1 MKNSENTGNRLKQAG
16 LSLIELMVALVLGL
30 VISAA
35 IIQVFL
41 TSKNVYRMQ
50 DAMAR
55 IQENGRFAVDYIS
68 RDLRMA
74 GYMGCGNLDRIPVNV
89 IADTPANWV
98 FDPSNFLAGQNDVAA
113 TNVLGAKPG
122 TDAIQMRRAAG
133 ESIRLTGNLSVSNAN
148 IQLVDNRHG
157 FKKDDTLMISD
168 CVAADVFNVV
178 NNPQTNN
185 TDKKVTIAHS
195 SGSNTNNRLSKL
207 YGSDAEVMAYEKI
220 TYYVAPSLAN
230 PTADAL
236 WMLVEGT
243 STGGAPV
250 ELVEGVENLQFEFGV
265 DTSGNRNLNDYRTA
279 NNVTDWSRVISVR
292 FSLLMAGPNDN
303 TIASSGDFA
312 QSIQYNGAAVASDGT
327 LRDVFESVVAVRNRV
342 P

>member
-1 MKNSENTGNRLKQAG
+1 MKKLEQSTSKRTQGG

-30 VISAA
+30 IISAA

-89 IADTPANWV
+89 ITATPADWE
-98 FDPSNFLAGQNDVAA
+98 FDSDNFLIGQNDVLG
-113 TNVLGAKPG
+113 TNALGAKAG
-122 TDAIQMRRAAG
+122 TDIVQMRRASG
-133 ESIRLTGNLSVSNAN
+133 DSVRLTGNLSTSNAN

-157 FKKDDTLMISD
+157 FKQGDTLMISD
-168 CVAADVFNVV
+168 CVSADVFNVV
-178 NNPQTNN
+178 NSPQINN
-185 TDKKVTIAHS
+185 TDKKITIAHS
-195 SGSNTNNRLSKL
+195 SGGNTSNRLSKL
-207 YGSDAEVMAYEKI
+207 YGPDAEVMAFQRV
-220 TYYVAPSLAN
+220 TYYVAASNAN
-230 PTADAL
+230 PGVDAL
-236 WMLVEGT
+236 WILVEG
-243 STGGAPV
+243 STAAGVPV
-250 ELVEGVENLQFEFGV
+250 ELVDGVENLQFEYGV
-265 DTSGNRNLNDYRTA
+265 DTSGNRSVNEYRTA
-279 NNVTDWSRVISVR
+279 TSVSDWSRVVSVR
-292 FSLLMAGPNDN
+292 FSLLMAGPDQN
-303 TIASSGDFA
+303 TVASTGNFA
-312 QSIQYNGAAVASDGT
+312 QSIEFNGAAVASDGV

>member
-1 MKNSENTGNRLKQAG
+1 MKKPKNTANKLKQRG

-89 IADTPANWV
+89 IADTPANWA
-98 FDPSNFLAGQNDVAA
+98 FGPSNILIGQNNVTA
-113 TNVLGAKPG
+113 TNALGAKPG
-122 TDAIQMRRAAG
+122 TDAIQIRRAAG
-133 ESIRLTGNLSVSNAN
+133 DSVRLTGNLSVANAN

-157 FKKDDTLMISD
+157 FKKNDTLMISD

-178 NNPQTNN
+178 NKPQTNN
-185 TDKKVTIAHS
+185 SDKKVTIAHS
-195 SGSNTNNRLSKL
+195 SGGNTSNRLSKL
-207 YGSDAEVMAYEKI
+207 YGSDSEVMAFEKI
-220 TYYVAPSLAN
+220 TYYVSPSLVN
-230 PTADAL
+230 PAADAL
-236 WMLVEGT
+236 WMLVEET
-243 STGGAPV
+243 STAGTPV
-250 ELVEGVENLQFEFGV
+250 ELVEGVDDLQFEFGV
-265 DTSGNRNLNDYRTA
+265 DTSGDRNLNVYQTA
-279 NNVTDWSRVISVR
+279 NNVTDWSGVISVR
-292 FSLLMAGPNDN
+292 FSLLMADPYEN

-312 QSIQYNGAAVASDGT
+312 QSIQYNGAAIASDGT

>member
-1 MKNSENTGNRLKQAG
+1 MKTPKNSATKLKQSG
-16 LSLIELMVALVLGL
+16 LSLIELMIALVLGL

-55 IQENGRFAVDYIS
+55 IQENGRFAVDYIA

-89 IADTPANWV
+89 ITATPSDWE
-98 FDPSNFLAGQNDVAA
+98 FDPDNFLVGQNDVTG
-113 TNVLGAKPG
+113 TNALGAKAG
-122 TDAIQMRRAAG
+122 TDIVQIRRASG
-133 ESIRLTGNLSVSNAN
+133 DSVRLTGNLSTSNAN

-157 FKKDDTLMISD
+157 FKQGDTLMISD

-178 NNPQTNN
+178 NNPQVNN
-185 TDKKVTIAHS
+185 NDQKVTIAHS
-195 SGSNTNNRLSKL
+195 SGGNTSSRLSKL
-207 YGSDAEVMAYEKI
+207 YGSDAEVMAFQRI
-220 TYYVAPSLAN
+220 TYYVAPSNAN
-230 PTADAL
+230 ADRDAL

-243 STGGAPV
+243 SSAGTPL
-250 ELVEGVENLQFEFGV
+250 ELVDGVESLQLEYGF
-265 DTSGNRNLNDYRTA
+265 DSSGNRSVDDYRTA
-279 NNVTDWSRVISVR
+279 ASVSDWSRVVSVR
-292 FSLLMAGPNDN
+292 FRLLMAGPDQN
-303 TIASSGDFA
+303 TVASTGAFA
-312 QSIQYNGAAVASDGT
+312 QSIEFNGSAVASDGV